1 MENKDSQ
8 RGAVV
13 ELIEVIANQIAS
25 YSHHYE
31 LYNSIETDLLDK
43 DQFPEEE
50 VEKMQEESS
59 YHYYEMLKLT
69 EQRRRSMRMLKAL
82 AVDYNEQF
90 WCLVKHAIATY
101 QFAQEVLATD
111 MYNADYAQL
120 AAEASQYMYKCV
132 SRLLW
137 VDVVTCWRCLAD
149 ELADNK
155 PLNN

>member
-8 RGAVV
+8 RWVVV

-31 LYNSIETDLLDK
+31 IYNSLQSDLLDR

-50 VEKMQEESS
+50 VERMEEESS
-59 YHYYEMLKLT
+59 YHLFEMQKLT
-69 EQRRRSMRMLKAL
+69 EQRRKTMRMLKEK
-82 AVDYNEQF
+82 AVDYNEQRH
-90 WCLVKHAIATY
+90 CLVKHAIATY

-111 MYNADYAQL
+111 INNADYIQL
-120 AAEASQYMYKCV
+120 AEEASRYMYKCV
-132 SRLLW
+132 SKYLW

-149 ELADNK
+149 ELAENK
-155 PLNN
+155 PLND